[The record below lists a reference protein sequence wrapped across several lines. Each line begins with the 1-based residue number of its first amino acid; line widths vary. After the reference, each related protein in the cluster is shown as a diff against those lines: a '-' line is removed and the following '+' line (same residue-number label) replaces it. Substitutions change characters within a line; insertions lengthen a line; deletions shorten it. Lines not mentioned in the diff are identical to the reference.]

1 MGSRKTYMRQY
12 IPTWFYQGVGFT
24 HCLYYGGPCLVAI
37 IWNVDTH
44 KDWWSKYKFIHD
56 LLN

>member
-1 MGSRKTYMRQY
+1 MEVARRICDNTFQLGFIR
-12 IPTWFYQGVGFT
+12 GVGFT
-24 HCLYYGGPCLVAI
+24 HCLYYGGPCLVAM

-44 KDWWSKYKFIHD
+44 KDWSSKYKFIHD